1 MRMKI
6 VFQHIISTYRKGEH
20 MSLYQ
25 TKVATSKQ
33 ASPYKN
39 THNYTP
45 STHFSLTKCILW
57 KLDILSLNLY
67 CLLILKQ
74 QPNYKN
80 LQGDWKTA
88 HRLHL
93 QGKRTTYFDSLKSNY
108 PGRSRY
114 LGTFDNLTGKSP
126 SLSINW
132 NNFIDQKK
140 PVSENIVWERREM
153 KKDIRKNSF
162 GIENSKFVD
171 PCHCD
176 PMCADLWLGKKT
188 LVELRKYSLSS
199 KKATVK
205 LLILSCCLLWSLL
218 LSQTQLLS
226 TFLCKLRSR
235 KINKETNKQKHK
247 EIEQIFFLKE
257 MLKMGQFNYSPEGS
271 LSIF

>member
-6 VFQHIISTYRKGEH
+6 VFQHIISTYHKGEH

-25 TKVATSKQ
+25 TQVATSKQ

-39 THNYTP
+39 THNYPP
-45 STHFSLTKCILW
+45 STHFSRTKCIVW

-67 CLLILKQ
+67 CLLFLKQ

-93 QGKRTTYFDSLKSNY
+93 PGKCTTYFDSLKNNY
-108 PGRSRY
+108 SDSSRY

-140 PVSENIVWERREM
+140 SVSENSLGEKRNEER
-153 KKDIRKNSF
+153 D
-162 GIENSKFVD
+162 
-171 PCHCD
+171 
-176 PMCADLWLGKKT
+176 
-188 LVELRKYSLSS
+188 
-199 KKATVK
+199 
-205 LLILSCCLLWSLL
+205 
-218 LSQTQLLS
+218 
-226 TFLCKLRSR
+226 
-235 KINKETNKQKHK
+235 
-247 EIEQIFFLKE
+247 
-257 MLKMGQFNYSPEGS
+257 
-271 LSIF
+271 